1 MFYNKKYRIAKAS
14 VKSAGAG
21 LLTSALTAGVNQ
33 ATTIG
38 LEEAV
43 SIGGGVAMTK
53 GFERALNTF
62 FGWIDDVITYVILE
76 GK

>member
-1 MFYNKKYRIAKAS
+1 MK
-14 VKSAGAG
+14 
-21 LLTSALTAGVNQ
+21 TGV
-33 ATTIG
+33 
-38 LEEAV
+38 EEAV

-53 GFERALNTF
+53 GFEQTLNTF